1 MGMGDGDKTALFAFN
16 ENVETL
22 LSSKEKTSIKPH

>member
-1 MGMGDGDKTALFAFN
+1 MGMGDGDKTALFAFD

-22 LSSKEKTSIKPH
+22 LEKTSIKPH